1 MVSATV
7 RGILAQRLVRKICP
21 HCKCAWQGEDSVRL
35 TCGGGEYWMGAG
47 CNRCRGTGYAGRL
60 GVFELLIPSA
70 ELLEV
75 ISCGASLQ
83 ELHRLFKQMN
93 LITLQADGL
102 EKVRQGLTTPEEVLC
117 MTRSAA

>member
-1 MVSATV
+1 
-7 RGILAQRLVRKICP
+7 
-21 HCKCAWQGEDSVRL
+21 
-35 TCGGGEYWMGAG
+35 MGAG